1 MPKKITIFSATIL
14 YTVVVTALSL
24 VSLSNK
30 LPKLNTGFE
39 DKIAHFLIY
48 AIFCLMWFLTFK
60 SFDLKRSLIC
70 ALSFSIL
77 FGLVIELLQGMD
89 FIGRTKDA
97 FDFLANVIGVISMT
111 GLIYIKNEVIIK
123 KT

>member
-1 MPKKITIFSATIL
+1 VPKKTTILSATIL
-14 YTVVVTALSL
+14 YTTAITVLSL
-24 VSLSNK
+24 ASLSNK
-30 LPKLNTGFE
+30 LPKLNTGFD

-70 ALSFSIL
+70 AFSFSIL
-77 FGLVIELLQGMD
+77 FGLVIELLQGME

-97 FDFLANVIGVISMT
+97 FDFLANLIGAISMT
-111 GLIYIKNEVIIK
+111 GLIYIKNKVLIK